1 MVFNQLS
8 KEYGLDEVPY
18 IFAETSLRNKAV
30 SDNENNLIRSTL
42 ELASAMIGGADAVF
56 TNNYLVDRS
65 TDNSEEISFKQQI
78 VWLTKVSSMYLKM
91 LLTEVTI
98 LKILHRLQIN
108 HGLYSLK

>member
-65 TDNSEEISFKQQI
+65 TKTLKRSPSNS
-78 VWLTKVSSMYLKM
+78 
-91 LLTEVTI
+91 
-98 LKILHRLQIN
+98 RLF
-108 HGLYSLK
+108 GLRKYHQCI